1 MTFAQRHP
9 TIFFFLAAN
18 VITYL
23 VGGLAFLVL
32 RTIQESLGTNLP
44 WTNDIVLRFGPTLAG
59 VLTTALIAGK
69 KGLNNLFRRCVRWRF
84 ALPLYLGAVFI
95 QPVIYL
101 AVLFLRGYGSE
112 VQSAGLATAIGVFAA
127 QLLLNIFPGGGSSE
141 EVGWRGF
148 MLPQLCKHH
157 SPLVA
162 SLIVGIAW
170 FAWHIPAFIFL
181 GKGESDPVLP
191 LAVIMLPFS
200 IIFTWAYFR
209 AKESI
214 LLAILLHG
222 AINASDYSLEKL
234 LPGVANSTGFQR
246 NLDDW
251 SLVAFWFVFA
261 LIVVAKWGFSLG
273 KAPLT
278 ENSAKPSKV
287 IEPYPN

>member
-9 TIFFFLAAN
+9 IIFFFLAAN

-32 RTIQESLGTNLP
+32 RAIQESLGTNLP

-69 KGLNNLFRRCVRWRF
+69 KGLNDLFRRCVRWRF
-84 ALPLYLGAVFI
+84 ALPLYLGAIFI

-101 AVLFLRGYGSE
+101 AVLFLRGYRTE
-112 VQSAGLATAIGVFAA
+112 VQSVELATATGVFAF

-148 MLPQLCKHH
+148 MLPQLCKRH

-162 SLIVGIAW
+162 SLFVAVAW
-170 FAWHIPAFIFL
+170 FAWHIPAFMFL
-181 GKGESDPVLP
+181 GKGESDPILP
-191 LAVIMLPFS
+191 FAVTMFSFS
-200 IIFTWAYFR
+200 IIFSWAYFR
-209 AKESI
+209 SKESV

-222 AINASDYSLEKL
+222 AINASDYTLEEL
-234 LPGVANSTGFQR
+234 LPGVANATGLQR
-246 NLDDW
+246 NIDDW
-251 SLVAFWFVFA
+251 SLVAFWFVLA
-261 LIVVAKWGFSLG
+261 LIVVAKCGSRLG

-278 ENSAKPSKV
+278 ENGAKPSKV
-287 IEPYPN
+287 IEPFSY